1 MSLRKHPAKASNN
14 LFELF
19 VFFELTKNKS
29 FHTVAHKKC
38 HISPEKNI
46 INKFVHVIVIKMQI
60 HVGWFC
66 RDPFSQWH

>member
-1 MSLRKHPAKASNN
+1 MSLRKHLTKASNN
-14 LFELF
+14 SFELC
-19 VFFELTKNKS
+19 FFLNSQNKKKS
-29 FHTVAHKKC
+29 FHTVAHKER

-66 RDPFSQWH
+66 RDPFSQ

>member
-1 MSLRKHPAKASNN
+1 MSLRKHLAKASNN
-14 LFELF
+14 SFELC
-19 VFFELTKNKS
+19 FFWTHKKKS
-29 FHTVAHKKC
+29 FHTVAHKKR